1 MVLESIPAH
10 ATTIGSIVTH
20 RKKLGD
26 II

>member
-1 MVLESIPAH
+1 VLESIPAH